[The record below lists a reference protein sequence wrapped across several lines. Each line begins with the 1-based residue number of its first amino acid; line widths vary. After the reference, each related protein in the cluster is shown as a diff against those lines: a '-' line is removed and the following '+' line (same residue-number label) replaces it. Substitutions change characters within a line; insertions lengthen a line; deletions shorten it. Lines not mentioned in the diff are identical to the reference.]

1 MCRCTSE
8 KKEKK
13 VAAYGRAAL
22 TLWRMTSKGPCSV
35 SNLLRSIATSLIP
48 LVLSHA
54 WARTQNTR
62 VSESTPEYK
71 QTFISHFAVKT
82 FSRFLG
88 KQFFKY
94 TSESSRTQGTKDNV
108 RVVLEWRILP
118 YLACDSSLGWMK
130 LLIFLEVRA
139 YPTVKERGGGEATA
153 MTAGAI
159 CVRTSRLFWSFLPCR
174 FLSCAAALLSL
185 SSSSSSSCCCCCSC
199 CLRLLSSLRRR
210 TTPTSSLSPPL
221 AAAILASDSGDDL
234 SLLLLLL
241 LAACINPTPHKQ
253 LCDAGDEDAMTVVAS
268 PSSLMPATTYP
279 PGPLLPALGKA
290 SALHNTHQKK
300 QSAPLLTTLQRFFP
314 LFFFSFS
321 FSPCLS
327 LSLNSYNN
335 SVATTKNRPDPII
348 KSSNAF
354 QEKNTNK
361 KLLLLLVFFLHLL
374 LLLPAT
380 QNWRPR
386 KNKRKSKNKTLLLL
400 LPPPPISEP
409 DDFFFSFQ
417 NHFYNQTRTNS
428 TSTTTNNT
436 PSFSS
441 SSSSSL
447 YWLTHKQQMRA
458 QKIS

>member
-1 MCRCTSE
+1 
-8 KKEKK
+8 
-13 VAAYGRAAL
+13 
-22 TLWRMTSKGPCSV
+22 
-35 SNLLRSIATSLIP
+35 
-48 LVLSHA
+48 
-54 WARTQNTR
+54 
-62 VSESTPEYK
+62 
-71 QTFISHFAVKT
+71 
-82 FSRFLG
+82 
-88 KQFFKY
+88 
-94 TSESSRTQGTKDNV
+94 
-108 RVVLEWRILP
+108 
-118 YLACDSSLGWMK
+118 MK

-185 SSSSSSSCCCCCSC
+185 SSSSSSSCCCCSC

-210 TTPTSSLSPPL
+210 TTSTSSLSPPL

-253 LCDAGDEDAMTVVAS
+253 LCDAGEEDAMTVVAS

-279 PGPLLPALGKA
+279 PRPLLPL
-290 SALHNTHQKK
+290 SAKQAPSTTHQKK

-314 LFFFSFS
+314 ILLFSFS
-321 FSPCLS
+321 FFYPLPWAVSWRLNKTESVKISFSCSPCLS

-380 QNWRPR
+380 QN
-386 KNKRKSKNKTLLLL
+386 
-400 LPPPPISEP
+400 
-409 DDFFFSFQ
+409 
-417 NHFYNQTRTNS
+417 
-428 TSTTTNNT
+428 
-436 PSFSS
+436 
-441 SSSSSL
+441 
-447 YWLTHKQQMRA
+447 
-458 QKIS
+458 